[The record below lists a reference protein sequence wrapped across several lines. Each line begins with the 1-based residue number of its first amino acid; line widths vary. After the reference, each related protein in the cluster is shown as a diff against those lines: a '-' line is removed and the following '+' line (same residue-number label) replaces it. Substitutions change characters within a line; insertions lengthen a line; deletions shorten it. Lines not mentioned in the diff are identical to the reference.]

1 MGFLSRLLNR
11 PGAQADKRVGW
22 FDRAQAD
29 LDRHADEFASL
40 DDDALS
46 EAARTVF
53 ETGGREEQLVRYAAL
68 VREAAER
75 AVGERPYDTQL
86 RGLIGLLDGTVVQM
100 LTGEGKTLVGALAA
114 AGYALQGRRVHVV
127 SVNDY
132 LAVRD
137 ARWMGPL
144 FDLLGVSVDSVSGS
158 RSDAERREAYRAEV
172 VYGSVSEIG
181 FDVLRDRFRLPDEDV
196 RVEARDVVIV
206 DEADSVLIDEARVPL
221 VLAGSTVREEA
232 DRRIARLVAQLDADT
247 HIEVS
252 EDRRSVSLSPAG
264 IDEVERILEV
274 DLYGDD
280 AQTLAAVNIAL
291 YARMLVHRDVD
302 YLVVDGQIRLIDA
315 SRGRIAQLQRWPD
328 GLQAAVEAK
337 ESLETSTSGEIL
349 DQMTVEELIHSY
361 DRVCGMTGTA
371 LAVGEDLRE
380 FYSLEIVAVE
390 PHEPVIRIDEADRL
404 YTYQE
409 SKERAIVEE
418 VARAHAADRP
428 VLVGTRSVAESES
441 LAARLRERGID
452 CEVLNA
458 KDDSREAQIIA
469 AAGEAG
475 AVTVS
480 TQMAGRGTD
489 IRLGDEAVAEAGGL
503 LVIGAGRY
511 ESSRLDDQLR
521 GRAGRQGDPGSS
533 VFFTSLEDELMD
545 RVPEA
550 QRFLEEGDETGLITA
565 RRAALLVE
573 HAQRMAEGENTAVH
587 RDTWRFNELMAQQ
600 RQLVLDRRDEV
611 RTGARGPEEIR
622 ALLGEERTAEL
633 EDAASVDVLDD
644 AIRDVLLF
652 AVDERWVEHLAFLN
666 DLREGI
672 HLRTLARE
680 KPHEAFNAESIEA
693 FASFWDDVLERA
705 HTVLAEADLDGD
717 GLDLPAHGLKRPSS
731 TWTYLTTENVFG
743 SDLEAVVK
751 RIRRD

>member
-1 MGFLSRLLNR
+1 MGLFSRLLNR
-11 PGAQADKRVGW
+11 PGTQADKRIGW
-22 FDRAQAD
+22 FDRAHDSVAQRQEEYAD
-29 LDRHADEFASL
+29 STDGQLT
-40 DDDALS
+40 
-46 EAARTVF
+46 EAAAAVF
-53 ETGGREEQLVRYAAL
+53 ETGSREEQLIRFVAL
-68 VREAAER
+68 AREAAER
-75 AVGERPYDTQL
+75 VLDERPYDTQL
-86 RGLIGLLDGTVVQM
+86 RGLVGLLDGTVVQM

-137 ARWMGPL
+137 RDWMGPV
-144 FDLLGVSVDSVSGS
+144 FALLGVTVSAVSGAM
-158 RSDAERREAYRAEV
+158 SDEERREAYRAEV

-181 FDVLRDRFRLPDEDV
+181 FDVLRDRFRLPDEDI

-221 VLAGSTVREEA
+221 VLAGSTQKEDA
-232 DRRIARLVAQLDADT
+232 DQRVARLVARLDPDE
-247 HIEVS
+247 HIEVT
-252 EDRRSVSLSPAG
+252 EDRRAVSLTPAG
-264 IDEVERILEV
+264 IDEVERVLEV
-274 DLYGDD
+274 ELYGQD
-280 AQTLAAVNIAL
+280 AKTLASVNLAL

-302 YLVVDGQIRLIDA
+302 YLVVDGAIKLIDA
-315 SRGRIAQLQRWPD
+315 SRGRIAHLQRWPD

-337 ESLETSTSGEIL
+337 EKLETSTSGEIL

-361 DRVCGMTGTA
+361 TRVCGMTGTA
-371 LAVGEDLRE
+371 LAVGDDLRE
-380 FYSLEIVAVE
+380 FYDLEIVPVD
-390 PHEPVIRIDEADRL
+390 PHEPVIRLDEEDRL
-404 YTYQE
+404 FTFQE

-418 VARAHAADRP
+418 VAEAHASGRP

-441 LAARLRERGID
+441 LAERLRERGID

-458 KDDSREAQIIA
+458 KDDTREAQIIA
-469 AAGEAG
+469 RAGESG

-489 IRLGDEAVAEAGGL
+489 IRLGGEDVEEAGGL

-533 VFFTSLEDELMD
+533 VFFTSLEDELMS

-550 QRFLEEGDETGLITA
+550 QRFVEEGDETGLITSK
-565 RRAALLVE
+565 RAALLVE

-587 RDTWRFNELMAQQ
+587 RDTWRFNDLMAKQ
-600 RQLVLDRRDEV
+600 RQLVLTRRDEV
-611 RTGARGPEEIR
+611 RDGARGPEELR
-622 ALLGEERTAEL
+622 DLLGDDRVAQIEGEQSA
-633 EDAASVDVLDD
+633 DVLDT
-644 AIRDVLLF
+644 AIRDILLF
-652 AVDERWVEHLAFLN
+652 AVDERWVDHLAFLN

-680 KPHEAFNAESIEA
+680 KPHEAFNEESIGA
-693 FASFWDDVLERA
+693 FASFWDDVLTRA
-705 HTVLAEADLDGD
+705 NDVLAEADFTGD
-717 GLDLPAHGLKRPSS
+717 GVDLPAHGLKRPSS

-743 SDLEAVVK
+743 SDLETVVK
-751 RIRRD
+751 SLRRS

>member
-1 MGFLSRLLNR
+1 MGLFSRLLNR
-11 PGAQADKRVGW
+11 PGTQADKRIGW
-22 FDRAQAD
+22 FDRAHDSVAQRQEEYAD
-29 LDRHADEFASL
+29 STDGQLT
-40 DDDALS
+40 
-46 EAARTVF
+46 EAAAAVF
-53 ETGGREEQLVRYAAL
+53 ETGSREEQLIRFVAL
-68 VREAAER
+68 AREAAER
-75 AVGERPYDTQL
+75 VLDERPYDTQL
-86 RGLIGLLDGTVVQM
+86 RGLVGLLDGTVVQM

-137 ARWMGPL
+137 RDWMGPV
-144 FDLLGVSVDSVSGS
+144 FALLGVTVSAVSGAM
-158 RSDAERREAYRAEV
+158 SDEERREAYRAEV

-181 FDVLRDRFRLPDEDV
+181 FDVLRDRFRLPDEDI

-221 VLAGSTVREEA
+221 VLAGSTQKEDA
-232 DRRIARLVAQLDADT
+232 DQRVARLVARLDPDE
-247 HIEVS
+247 HIEVT
-252 EDRRSVSLSPAG
+252 EDRRAVSLTPAG
-264 IDEVERILEV
+264 IDEVERVLEV
-274 DLYGDD
+274 ELYGQD
-280 AQTLAAVNIAL
+280 AKTLASVNLAL

-302 YLVVDGQIRLIDA
+302 YLVVDGAIKLIDA
-315 SRGRIAQLQRWPD
+315 SRGRIAHLQRWPD

-337 ESLETSTSGEIL
+337 EKLETSTSGEIL

-361 DRVCGMTGTA
+361 TRVCGMTGTA
-371 LAVGEDLRE
+371 LAVGDDLRE
-380 FYSLEIVAVE
+380 FYDLEIVPVD
-390 PHEPVIRIDEADRL
+390 PHEPVIRLDEEDRL
-404 YTYQE
+404 FTFQE

-418 VARAHAADRP
+418 VAEAHASGRP

-441 LAARLRERGID
+441 LAERLRERGID

-458 KDDSREAQIIA
+458 KDDTREAQIIA
-469 AAGEAG
+469 RAGESG

-489 IRLGDEAVAEAGGL
+489 IRLGGEDVEEAGGL

-533 VFFTSLEDELMD
+533 VFFTSLEDELMS

-550 QRFLEEGDETGLITA
+550 QRFVEEGDETGLITSK
-565 RRAALLVE
+565 RAALLVE

-587 RDTWRFNELMAQQ
+587 RDTWRFNDLMAKQ
-600 RQLVLDRRDEV
+600 RQLVLTRRDEV
-611 RTGARGPEEIR
+611 RDGARGPEELR
-622 ALLGEERTAEL
+622 DLLGDDRVAQIEGEQSA
-633 EDAASVDVLDD
+633 DVLDT
-644 AIRDVLLF
+644 AIRDILLF
-652 AVDERWVEHLAFLN
+652 AVDERWVDHLAFLN

-680 KPHEAFNAESIEA
+680 KPHEAFNEESIGA
-693 FASFWDDVLERA
+693 FASFWDDVLTRA
-705 HTVLAEADLDGD
+705 NEVLAEADFTGD
-717 GLDLPAHGLKRPSS
+717 GVDLPAHGLKRPSS

-743 SDLEAVVK
+743 SDLETVVK
-751 RIRRD
+751 SLRRS

>member
-404 YTYQE
+404 FTYQE

-587 RDTWRFNELMAQQ
+587 RDTWRFNELVAQQ

-652 AVDERWVEHLAFLN
+652 SVDERWVEHLAFLN

-693 FASFWDDVLERA
+693 FSTFWDDVLERA

-751 RIRRD
+751 RMRRD

>member
-1 MGFLSRLLNR
+1 MGLFSRLLNR
-11 PGAQADKRVGW
+11 PGTQADKRIGW
-22 FDRAQAD
+22 FDRAHDSVAQRQEEYAD
-29 LDRHADEFASL
+29 STDEQL
-40 DDDALS
+40 T
-46 EAARTVF
+46 EAAAAVF
-53 ETGGREEQLVRYAAL
+53 ETGSREEQLIRFVAL
-68 VREAAER
+68 AREAAER
-75 AVGERPYDTQL
+75 VLDERPYDTQL
-86 RGLIGLLDGTVVQM
+86 RGLVGLLDGTVVQM

-137 ARWMGPL
+137 RDWMGPV
-144 FDLLGVSVDSVSGS
+144 FALLGVTVSAVSGTM
-158 RSDAERREAYRAEV
+158 SDEERREAYRAEV

-181 FDVLRDRFRLPDEDV
+181 FDVLRDRFRLPDEDI

-221 VLAGSTVREEA
+221 VLAGSTQKEDA
-232 DRRIARLVAQLDADT
+232 DQRVARLVARLDPDE
-247 HIEVS
+247 HIEVT
-252 EDRRSVSLSPAG
+252 EDRRAVSLTPAG
-264 IDEVERILEV
+264 IDEVESVLEV
-274 DLYGDD
+274 ELYGQD
-280 AQTLAAVNIAL
+280 AKTLASVNLAL

-302 YLVVDGQIRLIDA
+302 YLVVDGAIKLIDA
-315 SRGRIAQLQRWPD
+315 SRGRIAHLQRWPD

-337 ESLETSTSGEIL
+337 EKLETSTSGEIL

-361 DRVCGMTGTA
+361 TRVCGMTGTA
-371 LAVGEDLRE
+371 LAVGDDLRE
-380 FYSLEIVAVE
+380 FYDLEIVPVD
-390 PHEPVIRIDEADRL
+390 PHEPVIRLDEEDRL
-404 YTYQE
+404 FTFQE

-418 VARAHAADRP
+418 VAEAHASGRP

-441 LAARLRERGID
+441 LAERLRERGID

-458 KDDSREAQIIA
+458 KDDTREAQIIA
-469 AAGEAG
+469 RAGEAG

-489 IRLGDEAVAEAGGL
+489 IRLGGEDVEEAGGL

-533 VFFTSLEDELMD
+533 VFFTSLEDELMS

-550 QRFLEEGDETGLITA
+550 QRFVEEGDETGLITSK
-565 RRAALLVE
+565 RAALLVE

-587 RDTWRFNELMAQQ
+587 RDTWRFNDLMAKQ
-600 RQLVLDRRDEV
+600 RQLVLTRRDEV
-611 RTGARGPEEIR
+611 RDGKRGPEELR
-622 ALLGEERTAEL
+622 DLLGDDRVAQIEGEQSA
-633 EDAASVDVLDD
+633 DVLDT
-644 AIRDVLLF
+644 AIRDILLF
-652 AVDERWVEHLAFLN
+652 SVDERWVDHLAFLN

-680 KPHEAFNAESIEA
+680 KPHEAFNEESIGA
-693 FASFWDDVLERA
+693 FASFWDDVLTRA
-705 HTVLAEADLDGD
+705 NDVLAEADFTGE
-717 GLDLPAHGLKRPSS
+717 GVDLPAHGLKRPSS

-743 SDLEAVVK
+743 SDLETVVK
-751 RIRRD
+751 SLRRS

>member
-1 MGFLSRLLNR
+1 MGLFSRLLNR
-11 PGAQADKRVGW
+11 PGTQADKRIGW
-22 FDRAQAD
+22 FDRAHDSVAQRQEEYAD
-29 LDRHADEFASL
+29 STDGQLT
-40 DDDALS
+40 
-46 EAARTVF
+46 EAAAAVF
-53 ETGGREEQLVRYAAL
+53 ETGSREEQLIRFVAL
-68 VREAAER
+68 AREAAER
-75 AVGERPYDTQL
+75 VLDERPYDTQL
-86 RGLIGLLDGTVVQM
+86 RGLVGLLDGTVVQM

-137 ARWMGPL
+137 RDWMGPV
-144 FDLLGVSVDSVSGS
+144 FALLGVTVSAVSGAM
-158 RSDAERREAYRAEV
+158 SDEERREAYRAEV

-181 FDVLRDRFRLPDEDV
+181 FDVLRDRFRLPDEDI

-221 VLAGSTVREEA
+221 VLAGSTQKEDA
-232 DRRIARLVAQLDADT
+232 DQRVARLVARLDPDE
-247 HIEVS
+247 HIEVT
-252 EDRRSVSLSPAG
+252 EDRRAVSLTPAG
-264 IDEVERILEV
+264 IDEVERVLEV
-274 DLYGDD
+274 ELYGQD
-280 AQTLAAVNIAL
+280 AKTLASVNLAL

-302 YLVVDGQIRLIDA
+302 YLVVDGAIKLIDA
-315 SRGRIAQLQRWPD
+315 SRGRIAHLQRWPD

-337 ESLETSTSGEIL
+337 EKLETSTSGEIL

-361 DRVCGMTGTA
+361 TRVCGMTGTA
-371 LAVGEDLRE
+371 LAVGDDLRE
-380 FYSLEIVAVE
+380 FYDLEIVPVD
-390 PHEPVIRIDEADRL
+390 PHEPVIRLDEEDRL
-404 YTYQE
+404 FTFQE

-418 VARAHAADRP
+418 VAEAHASGRP

-441 LAARLRERGID
+441 LAERLRERGID

-458 KDDSREAQIIA
+458 KDDTREAQIIA
-469 AAGEAG
+469 RAGEAG

-489 IRLGDEAVAEAGGL
+489 IRLGGEDVEEAGGL

-533 VFFTSLEDELMD
+533 VFFTSLEDELMS

-550 QRFLEEGDETGLITA
+550 QRFVEEGDETGLITSK
-565 RRAALLVE
+565 RAALLVE

-587 RDTWRFNELMAQQ
+587 RDTWRFNDLMAKQ
-600 RQLVLDRRDEV
+600 RQLVLTRRDEV
-611 RTGARGPEEIR
+611 RDGARGPEELR
-622 ALLGEERTAEL
+622 DLLGDDRVAQIEGEQSA
-633 EDAASVDVLDD
+633 DVLDT
-644 AIRDVLLF
+644 AIRDILLF
-652 AVDERWVEHLAFLN
+652 AVDERWVDHLAFLN

-680 KPHEAFNAESIEA
+680 KPHEAFNEESIGA
-693 FASFWDDVLERA
+693 FASFWDDVLTRA
-705 HTVLAEADLDGD
+705 NEVLAEADFTGD
-717 GLDLPAHGLKRPSS
+717 GVDLPAHGLKRPSS

-743 SDLEAVVK
+743 SDLETVVK
-751 RIRRD
+751 SLRRS

>member
-29 LDRHADEFASL
+29 LDRHADEYASL
-40 DDDALS
+40 DDAGLS
-46 EAARTVF
+46 EAARTLF
-53 ETGGREEQLVRYAAL
+53 ETGGREDQLVRYAAL

-75 AVGERPYDTQL
+75 ALGERPYDTQL

-137 ARWMGPL
+137 ARWMRPL
-144 FDLLGVSVDSVSGS
+144 FELLGVSVDSVSGA
-158 RSDAERREAYRAEV
+158 RTDAQRREAYRAEV

-181 FDVLRDRFRLPDEDV
+181 FDVLRDRFRLPDEDI

-264 IDEVERILEV
+264 IDEIERQLEV

-302 YLVVDGQIRLIDA
+302 YLVVDGRIRLIDA
-315 SRGRIAQLQRWPD
+315 SRGRVAQLQRWPD

-390 PHEPVIRIDEADRL
+390 PHEPVIRVDEADRL
-404 YTYQE
+404 FTYQE

-441 LAARLRERGID
+441 LATRLRERGID
-452 CEVLNA
+452 CEVHNP
-458 KDDSREAQIIA
+458 KDDTREAQIIA

-489 IRLGDEAVAEAGGL
+489 IRLGDDAVAEAGGL

-533 VFFTSLEDELMD
+533 VFFTSLEDELMS

-587 RDTWRFNELMAQQ
+587 RDTWRFNELVAQQ

-644 AIRDVLLF
+644 AIRDALLF
-652 AVDERWVEHLAFLN
+652 SVDERWVEHLAFLN

-693 FASFWDDVLERA
+693 FSTFWDDALERA
-705 HTVLAEADLDGD
+705 HMVLAEADLDGD

-751 RIRRD
+751 RMRRD

>member
-371 LAVGEDLRE
+371 LTVGEDLRE

-404 YTYQE
+404 FTYQE

-705 HTVLAEADLDGD
+705 HTVLAEAELDGD

>member
-404 YTYQE
+404 FTYQE

-587 RDTWRFNELMAQQ
+587 RDTWRFNELMAPQ

-705 HTVLAEADLDGD
+705 HTVLAEAELDGD

>member
-29 LDRHADEFASL
+29 LDRHGEEYAQQTDQE
-40 DDDALS
+40 LS
-46 EAARTVF
+46 ETARTLF
-53 ETGGREEQLVRYAAL
+53 ETGGREDQLVRYAAL
-68 VREAAER
+68 AREAAER
-75 AVGERPYDTQL
+75 ALGERPYDPQL

-137 ARWMGPL
+137 RDWMGPI
-144 FDLLGVSVDSVSGS
+144 FDLLGVSTDSVSGAK
-158 RSDAERREAYRAEV
+158 SDEQRREAYRAEV

-181 FDVLRDRFRLPDEDV
+181 FDVLRDRFRLPDEEA

-221 VLAGSTVREEA
+221 VLAGSTIREEA
-232 DRRIARLVAQLDADT
+232 DRRIARLVAQLDAET

-252 EDRRSVSLSPAG
+252 EDRRSVALSPAG
-264 IDEVERILEV
+264 IDEVERILDVE
-274 DLYGDD
+274 LYGDD

-302 YLVVDGQIRLIDA
+302 YLVSDGEIRLIDA
-315 SRGRIAQLQRWPD
+315 ARGRVAQLQRWPD

-361 DRVCGMTGTA
+361 TRVCGMTGTA

-380 FYSLEIVAVE
+380 FYELEIVAVD
-390 PHEPVIRIDEADRL
+390 PHEPVIRVDEPDRL
-404 YTYQE
+404 FTYQE

-441 LAARLRERGID
+441 LAARLRERGIE

-458 KDDSREAQIIA
+458 KDDTREAQIIA
-469 AAGEAG
+469 SAGRAG

-489 IRLGDEAVAEAGGL
+489 IRLGDADVAEAGGL

-533 VFFTSLEDELMD
+533 VFFTSLEDELMS

-565 RRAALLVE
+565 KRAALLVE

-611 RTGARGPEEIR
+611 RTGARGPQEVR
-622 ALLGEERTAEL
+622 DLLEDDRVAEL
-633 EDAASVDVLDD
+633 EEKTSADILDE
-644 AIRDVLLF
+644 AIRDLLLF
-652 AVDERWVEHLAFLN
+652 AIDERWVEHLAYLN

-693 FASFWDDVLERA
+693 FASFWDDVLDRA
-705 HTVLAEADLDGD
+705 RTVLLEAEPDED

-743 SDLEAVVK
+743 SDLESVVK

>member
-1 MGFLSRLLNR
+1 MGFFSRLLNR

-22 FDRAQAD
+22 FDRSQTAVTQRGEEYAD
-29 LDRHADEFASL
+29 LTDEQL
-40 DDDALS
+40 TD
-46 EAARTVF
+46 AARTVF
-53 ETGGREEQLVRYAAL
+53 DTGSREDQLVRFAAL
-68 VREAAER
+68 AREAAAR
-75 AVGERPYDTQL
+75 VLDERPYDTQL
-86 RGLIGLLDGTVVQM
+86 RGLIGLLDGNVVQM
-100 LTGEGKTLVGALAA
+100 LTGEGKTLVGALTA

-137 ARWMGPL
+137 HAWMSPL
-144 FDLLGVSVDSVSGS
+144 FELLGVSADAVSGS
-158 RSDAERREAYRAEV
+158 MTDTARRDAYRAEI

-181 FDVLRDRFRLPDEDV
+181 FDVLRDRFRLPGEEV
-196 RVEARDVVIV
+196 RVEARDVVVV

-221 VLAGSTVREEA
+221 VLAGSTKKEDA
-232 DRRIARLVAQLDADT
+232 DQRIARLVAQLDVDE
-247 HIEVS
+247 HIEVT
-252 EDRRSVSLSPAG
+252 EDRRAVSLTPAG
-264 IDEVERILEV
+264 IDEVEHILGVE
-274 DLYGDD
+274 LYGDD
-280 AQTLAAVNIAL
+280 PQALASVNIAL

-302 YLVVDGQIRLIDA
+302 YLVVDGAIKLIDA
-315 SRGRIAQLQRWPD
+315 ARGRIAQLQRWPD

-337 ESLETSTSGEIL
+337 EKLETSTSGEIL
-349 DQMTVEELIHSY
+349 DQMTVEELVHSY
-361 DRVCGMTGTA
+361 ERVCGMTGTA
-371 LAVGEDLRE
+371 LAVGDDLRE
-380 FYSLEIVAVE
+380 FYELEIVAVE
-390 PHEPVIRIDEADRL
+390 PHEPVIRIDEPDRL
-404 YTYQE
+404 YTFQE

-418 VARAHAADRP
+418 VAEAHASDRP

-458 KDDSREAQIIA
+458 KDDSREAQIISR
-469 AAGEAG
+469 AGETG

-489 IRLGDEAVAEAGGL
+489 IRLGGEDVAEAGGL

-533 VFFTSLEDELMD
+533 VFFTSLEDELMS

-550 QRFLEEGDETGLITA
+550 QRFVEEGDETGLITA
-565 RRAALLVE
+565 KRAALLVE

-600 RQLVLDRRDEV
+600 RQLVLTRREEV
-611 RTGARGPEEIR
+611 REGARGVEELRARLGTGRVEEI
-622 ALLGEERTAEL
+622 
-633 EDAASVDVLDD
+633 EDAQSASVLDD

-652 AVDERWVEHLAFLN
+652 AVDDRWVEHLAYLN

-680 KPHEAFNAESIEA
+680 KPHEAFNEESIQA
-693 FASFWDDVLERA
+693 FSGFWDDVLDRA
-705 HTVLAEADLDGD
+705 EGVLQNADFTAD

-743 SDLEAVVK
+743 SDLETIVK
-751 RIRRD
+751 TLRRG

>member
-1 MGFLSRLLNR
+1 
-11 PGAQADKRVGW
+11 
-22 FDRAQAD
+22 
-29 LDRHADEFASL
+29 
-40 DDDALS
+40 
-46 EAARTVF
+46 
-53 ETGGREEQLVRYAAL
+53 
-68 VREAAER
+68 
-75 AVGERPYDTQL
+75 
-86 RGLIGLLDGTVVQM
+86 
-100 LTGEGKTLVGALAA
+100 
-114 AGYALQGRRVHVV
+114 
-127 SVNDY
+127 
-132 LAVRD
+132 
-137 ARWMGPL
+137 
-144 FDLLGVSVDSVSGS
+144 
-158 RSDAERREAYRAEV
+158 
-172 VYGSVSEIG
+172 
-181 FDVLRDRFRLPDEDV
+181 
-196 RVEARDVVIV
+196 
-206 DEADSVLIDEARVPL
+206 
-221 VLAGSTVREEA
+221 
-232 DRRIARLVAQLDADT
+232 
-247 HIEVS
+247 
-252 EDRRSVSLSPAG
+252 
-264 IDEVERILEV
+264 
-274 DLYGDD
+274 
-280 AQTLAAVNIAL
+280 
-291 YARMLVHRDVD
+291 
-302 YLVVDGQIRLIDA
+302 
-315 SRGRIAQLQRWPD
+315 
-328 GLQAAVEAK
+328 
-337 ESLETSTSGEIL
+337 
-349 DQMTVEELIHSY
+349 
-361 DRVCGMTGTA
+361 MTGTA

-390 PHEPVIRIDEADRL
+390 PHEPVIRVDEADRL
-404 YTYQE
+404 FTYQE

-441 LAARLRERGID
+441 LATRLRERGID

-458 KDDSREAQIIA
+458 KDDTREAQIIA

-489 IRLGDEAVAEAGGL
+489 IRLGDDAVAEAGGL

-533 VFFTSLEDELMD
+533 VFFTSLEDELMS

-587 RDTWRFNELMAQQ
+587 RDTWRFNELVAQQ

-644 AIRDVLLF
+644 AIRDALLF
-652 AVDERWVEHLAFLN
+652 SVDERWVEHLAFLN

-693 FASFWDDVLERA
+693 FSTFWDDALERA
-705 HTVLAEADLDGD
+705 HMVLAEADLDGD

-751 RIRRD
+751 RMRRD

>member
-40 DDDALS
+40 DDDALA

-181 FDVLRDRFRLPDEDV
+181 FDVLRDRFLLPDEDV

>member
-29 LDRHADEFASL
+29 LDRHGEEYAQQTDQE
-40 DDDALS
+40 LS
-46 EAARTVF
+46 ETARTLF
-53 ETGGREEQLVRYAAL
+53 ETGGREDQLVRYAAL
-68 VREAAER
+68 AREAAER
-75 AVGERPYDTQL
+75 ALGERPYDPQL

-137 ARWMGPL
+137 RDWMGPI
-144 FDLLGVSVDSVSGS
+144 FDLLGVSTDSVSGAK
-158 RSDAERREAYRAEV
+158 SDEQRREAYRAEV

-181 FDVLRDRFRLPDEDV
+181 FDVLRDRFRLPDEEA

-221 VLAGSTVREEA
+221 VLAGSTIREEA
-232 DRRIARLVAQLDADT
+232 DRRIARLVAQLDAET

-252 EDRRSVSLSPAG
+252 EDRRSVALSPAG
-264 IDEVERILEV
+264 IDEVERILDVE
-274 DLYGDD
+274 LYGDD

-302 YLVVDGQIRLIDA
+302 YLVSDGEIRLIDA
-315 SRGRIAQLQRWPD
+315 ARGRVAQLQRWPD

-361 DRVCGMTGTA
+361 TRVCGMTGTA

-380 FYSLEIVAVE
+380 FYELEIVAVD
-390 PHEPVIRIDEADRL
+390 PHEPVIRVDEPDRL
-404 YTYQE
+404 FTYQE

-441 LAARLRERGID
+441 LAARLRERGIE

-458 KDDSREAQIIA
+458 KDDTREAQIIA
-469 AAGEAG
+469 GAGRAG

-489 IRLGDEAVAEAGGL
+489 IRLGDADVAEAGGL

-533 VFFTSLEDELMD
+533 VFFTSLEDELMS

-565 RRAALLVE
+565 KRAALLVE

-611 RTGARGPEEIR
+611 RTGARGPQEVR
-622 ALLGEERTAEL
+622 DLLEDDRVAEL
-633 EDAASVDVLDD
+633 EEKTSADILDE
-644 AIRDVLLF
+644 AIRDLLLF
-652 AVDERWVEHLAFLN
+652 AIDERWVEHLAFLN

-693 FASFWDDVLERA
+693 FSTFWDDVLERA

-751 RIRRD
+751 RMRRD